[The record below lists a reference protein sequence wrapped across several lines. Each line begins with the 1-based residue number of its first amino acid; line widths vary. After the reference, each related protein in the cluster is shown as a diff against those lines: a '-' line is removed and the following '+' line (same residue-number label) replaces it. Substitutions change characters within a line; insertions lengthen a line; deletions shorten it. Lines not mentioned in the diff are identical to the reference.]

1 MRISIK
7 ITEHLNSA
15 LQNSGDCHVA
25 SLLAMTAL
33 KKVKRMKLKSI
44 VSAGLA
50 KMDCVT
56 REEFEAQAK
65 ILERTQAKLNA
76 LEKELD
82 AIIRQK
88 Q

>member
-1 MRISIK
+1 MQ
-7 ITEHLNSA
+7 A
-15 LQNSGDCHVA
+15 LGGI
-25 SLLAMTAL
+25 
-33 KKVKRMKLKSI
+33 MKLKSI

-56 REEFEAQAK
+56 REEFEAQTK

>member
-1 MRISIK
+1 
-7 ITEHLNSA
+7 
-15 LQNSGDCHVA
+15 
-25 SLLAMTAL
+25 
-33 KKVKRMKLKSI
+33 MKLKSI